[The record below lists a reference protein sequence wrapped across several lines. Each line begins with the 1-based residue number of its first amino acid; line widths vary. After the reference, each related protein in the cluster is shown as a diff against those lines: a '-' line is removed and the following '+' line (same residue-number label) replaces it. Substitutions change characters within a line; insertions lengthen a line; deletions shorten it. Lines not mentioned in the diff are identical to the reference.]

1 VDVGP
6 HMDEQSQFRELL
18 DAAREFLPPSALT
31 TCRSLNEHGEWEIAL
46 GHCKYHL
53 QDVQLPAAVSTMLI
67 ACEQRFG
74 IGAAQRRPN
83 QSLHRTAS
91 GRR

>member
-1 VDVGP
+1 
-6 HMDEQSQFRELL
+6 MDEQSQFGELL
-18 DAAREFLPPSALT
+18 DAARDYLPSSVHT

-53 QDVQLPAAVSTMLI
+53 QGVQLPTAVSAKLI

-74 IGAAQRRPN
+74 IGASQRRPN